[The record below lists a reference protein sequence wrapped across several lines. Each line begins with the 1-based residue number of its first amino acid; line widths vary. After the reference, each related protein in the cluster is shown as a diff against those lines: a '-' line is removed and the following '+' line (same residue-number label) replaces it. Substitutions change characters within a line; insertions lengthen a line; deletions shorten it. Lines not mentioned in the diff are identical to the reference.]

1 MEVLNPRLS
10 LELSGLLSGSLL
22 PEPQLLL
29 CASPAGARVPDY
41 VCWARKRVR
50 RPKVTLRP
58 KGLQL
63 TSVSDWAKLCSLVRL
78 RSVLIFPSFN
88 VTFVALRGMWAAHQ
102 HWAVDEPKD
111 VVALQELCVLDSEWQ
126 AFARAASRS
135 GYHAYHQAGGLT
147 KERWGNP

>member
-1 MEVLNPRLS
+1 MLRSFYDSQAGVRLSWRTFWVSTARPRACCSALRRERRMEVLNPRLS

-88 VTFVALRGMWAAHQ
+88 VTFVAL
-102 HWAVDEPKD
+102 
-111 VVALQELCVLDSEWQ
+111 VAC
-126 AFARAASRS
+126 
-135 GYHAYHQAGGLT
+135 GLLT
-147 KERWGNP
+147 NIGRLMSLKM